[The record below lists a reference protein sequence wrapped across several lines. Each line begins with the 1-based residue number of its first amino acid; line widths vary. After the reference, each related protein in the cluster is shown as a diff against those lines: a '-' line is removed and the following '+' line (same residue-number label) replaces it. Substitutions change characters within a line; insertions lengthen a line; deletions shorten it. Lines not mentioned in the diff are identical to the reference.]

1 MLYDSILEH
10 SILGT
15 FGVRH
20 AADQL
25 AALIHWLSPARCLAR
40 ATGARITWHQTLGRE
55 RAGQQLYTHIY
66 IYIYTCVYC
75 IYLHNAY

>member
-66 IYIYTCVYC
+66 IYIHMC
-75 IYLHNAY
+75 ILYIFT